1 MTVAEDKVI
10 GPRHQ
15 IGQGQDVY
23 EWGHQVGVGPIEDL
37 EAGVCDAP

>member
-15 IGQGQDVY
+15 IGQGQDQNHADSRMIKPY
-23 EWGHQVGVGPIEDL
+23 IGQEPSY
-37 EAGVCDAP
+37 